1 MGQLSF
7 LVRKECANILSQ
19 NSVLPCRYRLL
30 DVLQR
35 WQMPLAP
42 GDASPPWIVITVV
55 STVGA
60 LVFGVVSGAFGLW
73 VLQKRRKRK
82 RYLSSLDRDSE
93 DDLMISRDQ
102 VFL

>member
-1 MGQLSF
+1 
-7 LVRKECANILSQ
+7 
-19 NSVLPCRYRLL
+19 
-30 DVLQR
+30 
-35 WQMPLAP
+35 MPLAP